1 MQADK
6 SVKVKIKQALHLG
19 RALRLV
25 WESAPAWT
33 CANTALV
40 IVQSLLPLA
49 SLYLMKMIVNGVTE
63 GAAFANVALF
73 IGLAGAT
80 ALTVALLRSIASLVN
95 AAHGQAV
102 TDHVQDI
109 LHEKSIEVDLEYYEN
124 SQYFDKL
131 HRAQQEAP
139 YRPTLMAN
147 GLFSI
152 GRSSISLLAIGG
164 LLLFSLH
171 WIFIAVLLASVLPA
185 VLIRLIYANRMYSWQ
200 RKRTSTERRI
210 LYLNWLLTGSWHAK
224 ELRIFDLGGILKHRS
239 SRLRRLLRREKLKI
253 ASRRSIVELIAHT
266 GQVAAMFGSFAFL
279 AYRTVEGSIGLGD
292 LVMYYQAIQRGQGFL
307 QEVLTGLAGLYENN
321 LFLTSLYEFL
331 DLKPKVIDS
340 SQPRAVPR
348 PFESGISFER
358 LSFQYPT
365 GTQRVLEDINLS
377 VGPGEM
383 VALVGEN
390 GAGKTTL
397 IKLLCRFYD
406 PTEGNITL
414 DGIDL
419 RDFRTSELRRQ
430 ITVIFQDYAQYFF
443 SARENI
449 WFGNIEQPPDNEK
462 IVRAARLSGADGFLS
477 SLPKGYKTILGKWFE
492 KGEELSTGQWK
503 KVALARALL
512 REAPIIILDE
522 PTSGMD
528 PGSESRLIERFRE
541 LAKDRSIFLVSHRMS
556 TVRTAD
562 RIYMMKDGRIAESGS
577 HEELIDRGGD
587 YARMFEFQARY
598 FR

>member
-1 MQADK
+1 M
-6 SVKVKIKQALHLG
+6 
-19 RALRLV
+19 
-25 WESAPAWT
+25 
-33 CANTALV
+33 
-40 IVQSLLPLA
+40 
-49 SLYLMKMIVNGVTE
+49 
-63 GAAFANVALF
+63 
-73 IGLAGAT
+73 
-80 ALTVALLRSIASLVN
+80 
-95 AAHGQAV
+95 
-102 TDHVQDI
+102 
-109 LHEKSIEVDLEYYEN
+109 
-124 SQYFDKL
+124 
-131 HRAQQEAP
+131 
-139 YRPTLMAN
+139 
-147 GLFSI
+147 
-152 GRSSISLLAIGG
+152 
-164 LLLFSLH
+164 
-171 WIFIAVLLASVLPA
+171 
-185 VLIRLIYANRMYSWQ
+185 
-200 RKRTSTERRI
+200 
-210 LYLNWLLTGSWHAK
+210 
-224 ELRIFDLGGILKHRS
+224 
-239 SRLRRLLRREKLKI
+239 
-253 ASRRSIVELIAHT
+253 
-266 GQVAAMFGSFAFL
+266 
-279 AYRTVEGSIGLGD
+279 
-292 LVMYYQAIQRGQGFL
+292 
-307 QEVLTGLAGLYENN
+307 
-321 LFLTSLYEFL
+321 
-331 DLKPKVIDS
+331 
-340 SQPRAVPR
+340 PR

-365 GTQRVLEDINLS
+365 GTQEVLKDINLS

-449 WFGNIEQPPDNEK
+449 WFGNIEHPPDNEK
-462 IVRAARLSGADGFLS
+462 ILRAARLSGADGFLS

-528 PGSESRLIERFRE
+528 PESESRLIERFRE

-562 RIYMMKDGRIAESGS
+562 RIYMMKEGRIAESGS